1 MKAQKPIVILGAG
14 SWGTALALLLARNGQ
29 SVWLWG
35 HRQQELEKLD
45 AERCNSRYLPGYA
58 FPDNLQ
64 LALNL
69 PSLLATVR
77 DVLVVVPS
85 HCFRQTLE
93 QIQSVH
99 HHPNLRLAFATKGL
113 DPHSRQ
119 LLHQVAKEILGPN
132 VPLLIIS
139 GPSFAS
145 EVAANLPT
153 AITVASV
160 DKLFAS
166 DICERL
172 TNPRFRTYTSDDLI
186 GVQLAGASK
195 NVMAIASGISD
206 GLGFGANARSALIT
220 RGLAEMVR
228 LGLAL
233 GGQLETFMGLAGVGD
248 LILTCTD
255 NQSRNRRFGIALGQ
269 GQSTNTACRDIGQVV
284 EGIQATEQVYLLAKE
299 LGIEMPITDTVYQ
312 VLQGTLGIKDAVG
325 QLFSRPMKAEGE

>member
-1 MKAQKPIVILGAG
+1 MSVHEPIVILGAG

-35 HRQQELEKLD
+35 HRHQELEKLATD
-45 AERCNSRYLPGYA
+45 RCNSRYLPGYA

-64 LALNL
+64 IAFDL
-69 PSLLATVR
+69 SSILATVR

-85 HCFRQTLE
+85 HYFRETLE
-93 QIQSVH
+93 HIRPLQ
-99 HHPNLRLAFATKGL
+99 HPDLRLAFATKGL
-113 DPHSRQ
+113 DPRSHQ
-119 LLHQVAKEILGPN
+119 FLHDVVSEVLGAT
-132 VPLLIIS
+132 VPLAVIS
-139 GPSFAS
+139 GPSFAG

-153 AITVASV
+153 AVTIASL
-160 DKLFAS
+160 DKVFTH
-166 DICERL
+166 DICKRL
-172 TNPRFRTYTSDDLI
+172 TNPRFRTYTSEDLI
-186 GVQLAGASK
+186 GVQLGGASK
-195 NVMAIASGISD
+195 NIMAIASGISD
-206 GLGFGANARSALIT
+206 GLGFGANARSALMT

-269 GQSTNTACRDIGQVV
+269 GQSISAACAAIGQVV
-284 EGIQATEQVYLLAKE
+284 EGIQATEQIHLLAKG

-312 VLQGTLGIKDAVG
+312 VLQGTLGTRDAVG
-325 QLFSRPMKAEGE
+325 QLFSRPTKAEGG